1 METTLR
7 TRVLAARQA
16 LRDLQA
22 EIDEALAQIRDDNLN
37 LEAMR
42 ADGLITAEEWE
53 LAALENN
60 RRIDA
65 LLTEEDALRAPWR

>member
-7 TRVLAARQA
+7 ARVLAARQA
-16 LRDLQA
+16 LRDLQT
-22 EIDEALAQIRDDNLN
+22 EITEAIEKIRDDNLT

-42 ADGLITAEEWE
+42 AEELITAEEWE

-65 LLTEEDALRAPWR
+65 LLTDEDALRAPWR